1 MVSVLMVLPIEKLRE
16 KEGSKNWSNKKR
28 LEDRSRS
35 ISREANQNYC
45 PVPNRRF
52 NPTIISH

>member
-1 MVSVLMVLPIEKLRE
+1 MLMVLPIEKLRE

-28 LEDRSRS
+28 LEDRSRY

>member
-1 MVSVLMVLPIEKLRE
+1 MLMVLPIEKLRE

-28 LEDRSRS
+28 LEDRSRY
-35 ISREANQNYC
+35 ISREANQNYF

-52 NPTIISH
+52 NLTIISH